1 MINVYKLCLSSI
13 CKTWHVTQLVFL
25 LSFTSIHTKNQISCF
40 VIFSNIIL
48 KFMSQVINFLYFL
61 FINVYFTPFLAFI
74 YIFIHLLNSKVFND
88 TVQAYYCLYNV
99 VSQATNENSKY
110 ILYIHSVLF
119 SVIKRTIR
127 NVFDVT
133 GVDLTNQSRPLN
145 PLIEWI
151 TVRNIQW
158 SCQ

>member
-1 MINVYKLCLSSI
+1 MINVYKFCLSSI

-74 YIFIHLLNSKVFND
+74 YIFIHLLNSTIFND

-99 VSQATNENSKY
+99 SKY